1 MTLGT
6 HRPPHCRAHNREG
19 RQCAAFPIHGGTVC
33 VAHGGRA
40 PQVRKA
46 ARDRL
51 AEMVDPALTEL
62 LRIVE
67 SGENDGIKLAA
78 IKDVLD
84 RAGYKPREKLPEG
97 MSAAT
102 FTLVISRDGDDNG

>member
-1 MTLGT
+1 MLSET
-6 HRPPHCRAHNREG
+6 HRAKCRAHSSQTGLPCQHWPMRG
-19 RQCAAFPIHGGTVC
+19 TTVC
-33 VAHGGRA
+33 QVHGGRA

-84 RAGYKPREKLPEG
+84 RAGYKPREKLPDG
-97 MSAAT
+97 MSAA
-102 FTLVISRDGDDNG
+102 